1 MSARLNADGTAT
13 EIAGDIAPTPN
24 PPAYAEAEAKP
35 STIIYKSHGGRPN
48 HVPLCESSKND
59 LHRAV
64 RDSDPAKLADLLAD
78 PAMLAKINDADMFGF
93 RPLHL
98 ACQTTT
104 TGPKLGAKDPDCIA
118 CAELL
123 ISAGA
128 DVNVQTT
135 EDQWSQTPLML
146 AVSSLY
152 PHVEVCEML
161 LGVNVDLCVTDVYGN
176 TALHNA
182 AMGTHVAQLKVLAK
196 HPDWEKATAIKN
208 KSGETALQLAEEVCR
223 KQEAKVEKGPNHDEC
238 KMIFETRRGFEQ
250 LDEIDEAN
258 RKKKGGKGGKKAA
271 SSA

>member
-146 AVSSLY
+146 AVSAS
-152 PHVEVCEML
+152 
-161 LGVNVDLCVTDVYGN
+161 GTTQSSSRS
-176 TALHNA
+176 TASCSPSPRSIL
-182 AMGTHVAQLKVLAK
+182 T
-196 HPDWEKATAIKN
+196 W
-208 KSGETALQLAEEVCR
+208 R
-223 KQEAKVEKGPNHDEC
+223 
-238 KMIFETRRGFEQ
+238 
-250 LDEIDEAN
+250 
-258 RKKKGGKGGKKAA
+258 
-271 SSA
+271 SARCSWPSTSTSA